1 MPLYNNVIRSIDRK
15 DPPDEGKLGYEFWN
29 AVEELPIIKQIK
41 DWNEDAAQKSEYFN
55 ERARSG
61 KEGLLVQGLQA
72 VEDTLGTVVGL
83 PFKALEAAIQ
93 ETSDRTNIDPRT
105 FGAIK
110 DIYSYGKSVK
120 ASKSGS
126 FYKNVQVAKKNIPRA
141 DILNPGQITV
151 KPITP
156 KQAEQAIDKVQG
168 LSRFKVIPQVTTG
181 HKDLVL
187 SAEQLGLEGMPGFT
201 GEDYSL
207 EARFDDSDKSDDPF
221 FSSIDPSN
229 RTEIEKFLN
238 KYWQKEQTNLDLM
251 RAVQIAQT
259 RLNARIKTKDYR
271 NIAGFIHLDDITN
284 SDGQI
289 EQGLINIAKE
299 DGRDINDV
307 YKYLKIQSV
316 GNKQMK
322 QTIDAL
328 NLLGRKDSIEEIKS
342 ALNELAV
349 KGNFRSRTYNRWLR
363 LLRYAERY
371 NIVEKGHKE
380 SLFQMFLKSTT
391 GGDRLSNTFIQAIRD
406 KQIQNYKGETITI
419 KGNRSLGSSED
430 LPIYTIV
437 KLRGGSRN
445 LKEDFRKTIMP
456 KEFPSESIGEEFEEI
471 AEILYRNS
479 MDEVGTHFNPND
491 IDYDANISGY
501 SIALTD
507 AIHAMMK
514 AADDMGIP
522 YIKVEDQYLLEIPNS
537 VNKKQQKQ
545 LSDIYNKALE
555 NTLKNLN
562 IEME

>member
-1 MPLYNNVIRSIDRK
+1 MSEQYDKEFRRK
-15 DPPDEGKLGYEFWN
+15 HPELFRHYRDEPVTAET
-29 AVEELPIIKQIK
+29 IKTEAEK
-41 DWNEDAAQKSEYFN
+41 
-55 ERARSG
+55 
-61 KEGLLVQGLQA
+61 
-72 VEDTLGTVVGL
+72 
-83 PFKALEAAIQ
+83 PFKATAQVLATASRLGLAYQAARMSEYTRLRYQ
-93 ETSDRTNIDPRT
+93 QFPFRGGDAPLVD
-105 FGAIK
+105 
-110 DIYSYGKSVK
+110 VK
-120 ASKSGS
+120 ATSPDYEGIVS
-126 FYKNVQVAKKNIPRA
+126 P
-141 DILNPGQITV
+141 ILG
-151 KPITP
+151 
-156 KQAEQAIDKVQG
+156 A
-168 LSRFKVIPQVTTG
+168 SRFRVIPEVTTG

-201 GEDYSL
+201 GEDYSF

-229 RTEIEKFLN
+229 KTQIEKFLN
-238 KYWQKEQTNLDLM
+238 KYWDKEQTNLDLM
-251 RAVQIAQT
+251 RAVQRAQE
-259 RLNARIKTKDYR
+259 LNPNAIIPSKDYR

-299 DGRDINDV
+299 DGRNINDV
-307 YKYLKIQSV
+307 YEYLKIQSV

-328 NLLGRKDSIEEIKS
+328 NLLGRKDSIAEIKS

-363 LLRYAERY
+363 LLRYAEKY
-371 NIVEKGHKE
+371 NVVEKGHKE
-380 SLFQMFLKSTT
+380 SLFQMFLRSTT
-391 GGDRLSNTFIQAIRD
+391 GGNRLSNTFIQAIRD

-491 IDYDANISGY
+491 IDYDANVSGY

-514 AADDMGIP
+514 AADDMGIH
-522 YIKVEDQYLLEIPNS
+522 YIQAEDEFLLEIPNS
-537 VNKKQQKQ
+537 ISGKKKQQ
-545 LSDIYNKALE
+545 LLNIYDKALE
-555 NTLKNLN
+555 NTLKNLD